1 MRRIITV
8 GREFGSGGREI
19 GRRIAEELQIAYYDQ
34 EIITEIAKRTALS
47 EAYIRQ
53 IEEKRPVVSFPIHIG
68 HSFYLSPDP
77 TFHPDLSIYTKQH
90 DLLHEL
96 ARKSD
101 CVIVGRCAN
110 AILKERP
117 CTFNV
122 FIHAPLVPR
131 IGRVMKRENIDHME
145 AAATIERID
154 AERAEH
160 CKHFTGTTWGD
171 ADAYVRTKR
180 RKRHN
185 HRQPGSRRFSRS
197 TAFTLPG
204 KTKRE
209 ELAKR
214 ISSAH
219 GQRDGKMGPVP
230 IFPFCFSACR
240 RLFVYHLDHTT

>member
-101 CVIVGRCAN
+101 CLSLIH
-110 AILKERP
+110 ISEPTRP
-117 CTFNV
+117 
-122 FIHAPLVPR
+122 
-131 IGRVMKRENIDHME
+131 
-145 AAATIERID
+145 
-154 AERAEH
+154 
-160 CKHFTGTTWGD
+160 
-171 ADAYVRTKR
+171 Y
-180 RKRHN
+180 
-185 HRQPGSRRFSRS
+185 
-197 TAFTLPG
+197 
-204 KTKRE
+204 
-209 ELAKR
+209 
-214 ISSAH
+214 
-219 GQRDGKMGPVP
+219 
-230 IFPFCFSACR
+230 
-240 RLFVYHLDHTT
+240 

>member
-101 CVIVGRCAN
+101 CVIVGRCADF
-110 AILKERP
+110 ILRDQKPIRIFSYADTPSKIKLCIDRRP
-117 CTFNV
+117 VDENLSEAQMKKQIMKIDRSRAQYYTF
-122 FIHAPLVPR
+122 
-131 IGRVMKRENIDHME
+131 
-145 AAATIERID
+145 
-154 AERAEH
+154 
-160 CKHFTGTTWGD
+160 FTEQ
-171 ADAYVRTKR
+171 K
-180 RKRHN
+180 
-185 HRQPGSRRFSRS
+185 
-197 TAFTLPG
+197 
-204 KTKRE
+204 
-209 ELAKR
+209 
-214 ISSAH
+214 
-219 GQRDGKMGPVP
+219 
-230 IFPFCFSACR
+230 
-240 RLFVYHLDHTT
+240 